1 MSSAST
7 PSVSV
12 IIPVFNGAATICEA
26 LDSVFAQT
34 WSDFEVI
41 VINDGSTDG
50 TRALLQNYGDKIT
63 ILDQPNRGPA
73 TARNVGIRASR
84 GEYLAFLDADDKWE
98 PQMLEHTVPALIHD
112 PECVLVYTDLAV
124 VDSTGQS
131 LNTSLVSE
139 AQAYAPSMADLLAR
153 MWPIM
158 PSAVVMRRSAYESA
172 GGFCE
177 EFTTANYEDA
187 HFWLLAREQGPFRYV
202 PERLAIWRFSLFP
215 KPLKRAG
222 GNPDSRRI
230 FARLVEQ
237 RYGVPAGKLVGA
249 RTRAA
254 RSMLGFLGL
263 SALHRGD
270 RQLAR
275 RAFANALHLDP
286 FRVKNYLRFLRTFLP
301 TPLIAFFTGRT
312 RNLKSSVE

>member
-1 MSSAST
+1 MPSGAT

-34 WSDFEVI
+34 SSDFEVI
-41 VINDGSTDG
+41 VINDGSTDA
-50 TRALLQNYGDKIT
+50 TRALLRGYEGKAT

-84 GEYLAFLDADDKWE
+84 GEYLAFLDADDKWQ
-98 PQMLEHTVPALIHD
+98 PSMLERTVPILQRD

-131 LNTSLVSE
+131 LNTSLVGK
-139 AQAYAPSMADLLAR
+139 AQAYAPSMEDLLAR

-158 PSAVVMRRSAYESA
+158 PSAVVMRRSAFESA

-202 PERLAIWRFSLFP
+202 PECLAIWRFSLFP
-215 KPLKRAG
+215 KALKRTG
-222 GNPDSRRI
+222 GNPESSRI

-237 RYGVPAGKLVGA
+237 RYSVSAAKLVGA

-263 SALHRGD
+263 SALRRGD

-275 RAFANALHLDP
+275 RAFSNALHLDP
-286 FRVKNYLRFLRTFLP
+286 LRVKNYLRFVRTFLP
-301 TPLIAFFTGRT
+301 APLIGLLTGRT